1 MKVLSVVL
9 IFTVIFISGSVSA
22 SDENSST
29 SVAARQAR
37 FEERKLRYEQDKK
50 DLQSFMTTKNLF
62 KTAVKILFGTSD
74 ESAATSRQVLNVLVQ
89 ALDMIR
95 NSFSQRA
102 RSSTSRGL
110 REAVDD
116 ATVAG
121 VTMLR
126 GYVKSVLAG
135 DDQCAQRHLCESSK
149 DAIREGRELGY
160 IVSQVGG
167 YASSYLLQ
175 QQKSIPST
183 STYDAV
189 RRGRSGEDCAKIY
202 TNCNEAE

>member
-1 MKVLSVVL
+1 
-9 IFTVIFISGSVSA
+9 
-22 SDENSST
+22 
-29 SVAARQAR
+29 
-37 FEERKLRYEQDKK
+37 
-50 DLQSFMTTKNLF
+50 
-62 KTAVKILFGTSD
+62 
-74 ESAATSRQVLNVLVQ
+74 
-89 ALDMIR
+89 MIR

-167 YASSYLLQ
+167 
-175 QQKSIPST
+175 
-183 STYDAV
+183 
-189 RRGRSGEDCAKIY
+189 
-202 TNCNEAE
+202 